1 MESVAKCEFCFTKE
15 KGDKERGG
23 GREREKWCWEDNYY
37 PQGENY
43 VKLNFLHIVS
53 FQTQIINVLFIIVTE
68 NVVRRYFI
76 LKYKSG
82 PDV

>member
-15 KGDKERGG
+15 NKRVQGRWGERGRER
-23 GREREKWCWEDNYY
+23 GREGEERWRERGREKWCWEDNYY

-53 FQTQIINVLFIIVTE
+53 FQTQIINVLF
-68 NVVRRYFI
+68 Y
-76 LKYKSG
+76 YSY
-82 PDV
+82 